1 MNVDNSSAGPWILK
15 SLQITSGTE
24 IDATALLHLVN
35 EDGKELKRAATADGP
50 VEAAFIAL
58 EEASGINLTLQNF
71 ELHSATIGEDA
82 QGEAT
87 VTVDFNGQSYRGH
100 GASQDIVEAAARA
113 YLEVI
118 NRILRR
124 RERGLDDSGTASDI
138 NRASI

>member
-1 MNVDNSSAGPWILK
+1 M
-15 SLQITSGTE
+15 E
-24 IDATALLHLVN
+24 LV
-35 EDGKELKRAATADGP
+35 
-50 VEAAFIAL
+50 
-58 EEASGINLTLQNF
+58 LQNF

-87 VTVDFNGQSYRGH
+87 VFVDFNGQSYRGH

-124 RERGLDDSGTASDI
+124 RQRGLDETRANTEI

>member
-1 MNVDNSSAGPWILK
+1 MIRLVDENGEQQK
-15 SLQITSGTE
+15 
-24 IDATALLHLVN
+24 V
-35 EDGKELKRAATADGP
+35 AATADGP
-50 VEAAFIAL
+50 VEASFIAL
-58 EEASGINLTLQNF
+58 EQATGITLTLQNF
-71 ELHSATIGEDA
+71 ELHSATVGEDA

-87 VTVDFNGQSYRGH
+87 VIADFNGQPYRGH

-124 RERGLDDSGTASDI
+124 RERGLEDIQPDSDI

>member
-1 MNVDNSSAGPWILK
+1 
-15 SLQITSGTE
+15 
-24 IDATALLHLVN
+24 
-35 EDGKELKRAATADGP
+35 

-58 EEASGINLTLQNF
+58 EEASGINLQLKNF
-71 ELHSATIGEDA
+71 ELHSATVGEDA

-87 VTVDFNGQSYRGH
+87 VVVELHGQSYRGH

-124 RERGLDDSGTASDI
+124 RKRGLDVGAVESEI